1 MNSSISNNN
10 LKHNQKYLP
19 QEKFMRLA
27 ISQAQKAFAWTHP
40 NPQVGAVIVSSV
52 ESGEKILATGYHHNY
67 GNLHAER
74 DALKNA
80 SLAGIDV
87 KGSSLYVTL
96 EPCCHFGK
104 QPPCTQAIIESGIK
118 NVVIGSRDPN
128 PLVNGKGVKILE
140 DAGINVIQDFLR
152 DECDEINRIFFHFIK
167 YKTPYVIVKYA
178 MSADGE
184 TSCAGGNSKWITG
197 EAARKNVHKTR
208 ANVMAVMTGINT
220 VLKDNPLLNVRLD
233 DETDKTDASATR
245 TDAFVAETDAFVAE
259 TDSFA
264 AASGACATET
274 CGLANKTENSAQE
287 TGIFAEKTES
297 SLNKPSNSAT
307 KSKYFQPTRL
317 ICDSSL
323 KIPMESQIVKTA
335 KIFPVILACKKNLSS
350 SEELKKTELE
360 KCGIC
365 VLQIEEKF
373 NENSNV
379 NELNLED
386 LFYQLGQKGIDSVL
400 VESGG
405 VLNGSL
411 FFEKNLVNEV
421 QVYIGAQIFGNKDN
435 LVHSPVQKKG
445 VDFPKDSIKLKKPK
459 LEFFGDDVL
468 LRYFL

>member
-1 MNSSISNNN
+1 MDSSISNNN
-10 LKHNQKYLP
+10 SKYNQKYLP

-27 ISQAQKAFAWTHP
+27 ISQAKKAFAWTHP

-52 ESGEKILATGYHHNY
+52 ESGEKILALGYHHNY

-167 YKTPYVIVKYA
+167 FKTPYVIVKYA

-184 TSCAGGNSKWITG
+184 TSCTNGNSKWITG

-208 ANVMAVMTGINT
+208 ANVMAVLTGINT

-233 DETDKTDASATR
+233 DENDET
-245 TDAFVAETDAFVAE
+245 FVGTEDFMRAENDTVQTENFMQAE
-259 TDSFA
+259 NFSRQ
-264 AASGACATET
+264 TED
-274 CGLANKTENSAQE
+274 LLRAENFSRLTENSRQ
-287 TGIFAEKTES
+287 TE
-297 SLNKPSNSAT
+297 NSPREQ
-307 KSKYFQPTRL
+307 KYFQPTRI

-335 KIFPVILACKKNLSS
+335 KIFPVIVACKKNLTEAENS
-350 SEELKKTELE
+350 KKAELE
-360 KCGIC
+360 KNGIC
-365 VLQIEEKF
+365 VLQIEEMF
-373 NENSNV
+373 NENSNIS
-379 NELNLED
+379 ELNLED
-386 LFYQLGQKGIDSVL
+386 LLLKLGQKGIDSVL

-421 QVYIGAQIFGNKDN
+421 HVYIGAQIFGNKDD

-445 VDFPKDSIKLKKPK
+445 VDFPKDSIKLSKPK
-459 LEFFGDDVL
+459 IEFFGDDVL

>member
-10 LKHNQKYLP
+10 LKYNSYNP

-27 ISQAQKAFAWTHP
+27 ISQAKKAGAWTHP

-52 ESGEKILATGYHHNY
+52 KSGEKILALGYHHNY

-80 SLAGIDV
+80 FDNGIDV
-87 KGSSLYVTL
+87 KDGTIYVTL

-167 YKTPYVIVKYA
+167 FKTPYVIVKYA

-184 TSCAGGNSKWITG
+184 TSCANGNSKWITG
-197 EAARKNVHKTR
+197 ELARENVHKTR
-208 ANVMAVMTGINT
+208 SNVMGVMTGINT

-233 DETDKTDASATR
+233 DEADKTDCLTAKS
-245 TDAFVAETDAFVAE
+245 DVFVAETDAY
-259 TDSFA
+259 S
-264 AASGACATET
+264 TET
-274 CGLANKTENSAQE
+274 CGLANKTENSMQEPVEFAQE
-287 TGIFAEKTES
+287 TEKFPSAE
-297 SLNKPSNSAT
+297 NSPREQ
-307 KSKYFQPTRL
+307 KYFQPARI

-335 KIFPVILACKKNLSS
+335 KIFPVIVACKKNLTVAEIS
-350 SEELKKTELE
+350 KKNELE
-360 KCGIC
+360 KKGIC
-365 VLQIEEKF
+365 VLQIEERF
-373 NENSNV
+373 EQNSNV

-386 LFYQLGQKGIDSVL
+386 LLLKLVQKGIDSVL

-421 QVYIGAQIFGNKDN
+421 HVYVGAQIFGNKDN

-445 VDFPKDSIKLKKPK
+445 VDFPKDSIKLSKPK
-459 LEFFGDDVL
+459 IEFFGDDVL
-468 LRYFL
+468 LKYFL

>member
-10 LKHNQKYLP
+10 LKYNSYNSYNP

-27 ISQAQKAFAWTHP
+27 ISQAKKAGAWTHP

-52 ESGEKILATGYHHNY
+52 KSGEKILALGYHHNY

-80 SLAGIDV
+80 FDNGIDV
-87 KGSSLYVTL
+87 KDGTIYVTL

-167 YKTPYVIVKYA
+167 FKTPYVIVKYA

-184 TSCAGGNSKWITG
+184 TSCANGNSKWITG
-197 EAARKNVHKTR
+197 EAARENVHKTR
-208 ANVMAVMTGINT
+208 SNVMGVMTGINT

-233 DETDKTDASATR
+233 DDFSGTGDFMKAEN
-245 TDAFVAETDAFVAE
+245 VAVQ
-259 TDSFA
+259 
-264 AASGACATET
+264 
-274 CGLANKTENSAQE
+274 TENSLREQ
-287 TGIFAEKTES
+287 
-297 SLNKPSNSAT
+297 
-307 KSKYFQPTRL
+307 KYFQPVRI

-335 KIFPVILACKKNLSS
+335 KIFPVIVACKKNLTVAEIS
-350 SEELKKTELE
+350 KKNELE
-360 KCGIC
+360 KKGIC
-365 VLQIEEKF
+365 VLQIEERF
-373 NENSNV
+373 EQNSNV

-386 LFYQLGQKGIDSVL
+386 LLLKLVQKGIDSVL

-421 QVYIGAQIFGNKDN
+421 HVYVGAQIFGNKDN

-445 VDFPKDSIKLKKPK
+445 VDFPKDSIKLSKPK
-459 LEFFGDDVL
+459 IEFFGDDVL
-468 LRYFL
+468 LKYFL

>member
-10 LKHNQKYLP
+10 LKYNSYNP

-27 ISQAQKAFAWTHP
+27 ISQAKKAGAWTHP

-52 ESGEKILATGYHHNY
+52 KSGEKILALGYHHNY

-80 SLAGIDV
+80 FDNGIDV
-87 KGSSLYVTL
+87 KDGTIYVTL

-167 YKTPYVIVKYA
+167 FKTPYVIVKYA
-178 MSADGE
+178 MSVDGE
-184 TSCAGGNSKWITG
+184 TSCANGNSKWITG
-197 EAARKNVHKTR
+197 ELARENVHKTR
-208 ANVMAVMTGINT
+208 SNVMGVMTGINT

-233 DETDKTDASATR
+233 DEADKIDCLT
-245 TDAFVAETDAFVAE
+245 AETDAY
-259 TDSFA
+259 S
-264 AASGACATET
+264 TET
-274 CGLANKTENSAQE
+274 CGLANKTENSLQPE
-287 TGIFAEKTES
+287 
-297 SLNKPSNSAT
+297 NSPREQ
-307 KSKYFQPTRL
+307 KYFQPARI

-335 KIFPVILACKKNLSS
+335 KIFPVIVACKKNLTVAEIS
-350 SEELKKTELE
+350 KKNELE
-360 KCGIC
+360 KKGIC
-365 VLQIEEKF
+365 VLQIEERLGQ
-373 NENSNV
+373 NSNV
-379 NELNLED
+379 SELNLED
-386 LFYQLGQKGIDSVL
+386 LLLKLAQKGIDSVL

-421 QVYIGAQIFGNKDN
+421 HVYVGAQIFGNKDN

-445 VDFPKDSIKLKKPK
+445 VDFPKDSIKLSKPK
-459 LEFFGDDVL
+459 IEFFGDDVL
-468 LRYFL
+468 LKYFL

>member
-87 KGSSLYVTL
+87 NGSSLYVTL

-233 DETDKTDASATR
+233 DETDKTDASAT
-245 TDAFVAETDAFVAE
+245 
-259 TDSFA
+259 
-264 AASGACATET
+264 ET

-287 TGIFAEKTES
+287 SGIFAEKTES

-307 KSKYFQPTRL
+307 KTKYFQPTRI

-350 SEELKKTELE
+350 SEELKKAELE
-360 KCGIC
+360 KNGIC
-365 VLQIEEKF
+365 VLQIEERLGQ
-373 NENSNV
+373 NSNV
-379 NELNLED
+379 SELNLED
-386 LFYQLGQKGIDSVL
+386 LFYQLGKKGIDSVL

-468 LRYFL
+468 LRYLL

>member
-10 LKHNQKYLP
+10 LKYNSYNSYNP

-27 ISQAQKAFAWTHP
+27 ISQAKKAGAWTHP

-52 ESGEKILATGYHHNY
+52 KSGEKILALGYHHNY

-80 SLAGIDV
+80 FDNGIDV
-87 KGSSLYVTL
+87 KDGTIYVTL

-167 YKTPYVIVKYA
+167 FKTPYVIVKYA

-184 TSCAGGNSKWITG
+184 TSCANGNSKWITG
-197 EAARKNVHKTR
+197 EAARENVHKTR
-208 ANVMAVMTGINT
+208 SNVMGVMTGINT

-233 DETDKTDASATR
+233 NDFYGTEDFMK
-245 TDAFVAETDAFVAE
+245 AENF
-259 TDSFA
+259 SRQ
-264 AASGACATET
+264 
-274 CGLANKTENSAQE
+274 TENSLQTENSQQTENSLQEPAKFVQE
-287 TGIFAEKTES
+287 TEKFPSAEN
-297 SLNKPSNSAT
+297 SLCEQ
-307 KSKYFQPTRL
+307 KYFQPTRI

-335 KIFPVILACKKNLSS
+335 KIFPVIVACKKNLSS
-350 SEELKKTELE
+350 SEELKKAELE
-360 KCGIC
+360 KSGIC
-365 VLQIEEKF
+365 VLQIEERF
-373 NENSNV
+373 GQNSNV
-379 NELNLED
+379 SELNLED
-386 LFYQLGQKGIDSVL
+386 LLFKLAQKGIDSVL

-421 QVYIGAQIFGNKDN
+421 HVYVGAQIFGNKDN
-435 LVHSPVQKKG
+435 LLHSPVQKKG
-445 VDFPKDSIKLKKPK
+445 VDFPKDSIKLSKPK
-459 LEFFGDDVL
+459 IEFFGDDVL
-468 LRYFL
+468 LKYFLC

>member
-10 LKHNQKYLP
+10 FKYNQKYLP
-19 QEKFMRLA
+19 QEKFMCLA
-27 ISQAQKAFAWTHP
+27 ISQAKKAFAWTHP

-52 ESGEKILATGYHHNY
+52 ESGEKILTTGYHHNY

-80 SLAGIDV
+80 FENGIDV
-87 KGSSLYVTL
+87 KGSTLYVTL

-167 YKTPYVIVKYA
+167 FKTPYIIVKYA

-197 EAARKNVHKTR
+197 ELARKNVHKTR

-220 VLKDNPLLNVRLD
+220 VLKDDPLLNVRLD
-233 DETDKTDASATR
+233 DDENDEFDDFVTKTETSATQ
-245 TDAFVAETDAFVAE
+245 TG
-259 TDSFA
+259 SF
-264 AASGACATET
+264 
-274 CGLANKTENSAQE
+274 ANKTASSSAKSVNSASK
-287 TGIFAEKTES
+287 TANFAKQS
-297 SLNKPSNSAT
+297 ANLAT
-307 KSKYFQPTRL
+307 KSKYFQPTRI

-335 KIFPVILACKKNLSS
+335 KIFPVIVVCKKNLT
-350 SEELKKTELE
+350 SEENAKKIELE
-360 KCGIC
+360 KCGIS
-365 VLQIEEKF
+365 VLQIEERF
-373 NENSNV
+373 YENSKV

-386 LFYQLGQKGIDSVL
+386 LFNQLGQKGIDSVL

-435 LVHSPVQKKG
+435 LPHSPVQKKG
-445 VDFPKDSIKLKKPK
+445 VDFPKDSVKLAKPK

>member
-10 LKHNQKYLP
+10 LKYNSYNSYNP

-27 ISQAQKAFAWTHP
+27 ISQAKKAGAWTHP

-52 ESGEKILATGYHHNY
+52 KSGEKILALGYHHNY

-80 SLAGIDV
+80 FDNGIDV
-87 KGSSLYVTL
+87 KDGTIYVTL

-167 YKTPYVIVKYA
+167 FKTPYVIVKYA

-184 TSCAGGNSKWITG
+184 TSCANGNSKWITG
-197 EAARKNVHKTR
+197 EAARENVHKTR
-208 ANVMAVMTGINT
+208 SNVMGVMTGINT

-233 DETDKTDASATR
+233 NDFSGTEDFMK
-245 TDAFVAETDAFVAE
+245 AENF
-259 TDSFA
+259 SRQ
-264 AASGACATET
+264 
-274 CGLANKTENSAQE
+274 TENSMQEPAKFVQE
-287 TGIFAEKTES
+287 TEKFPSAEK
-297 SLNKPSNSAT
+297 SLREQ
-307 KSKYFQPTRL
+307 KYFQPTRI

-335 KIFPVILACKKNLSS
+335 KIFPVIVACKKNLSS
-350 SEELKKTELE
+350 SEELKKAELE
-360 KCGIC
+360 KSGIC
-365 VLQIEEKF
+365 VLQIEERF
-373 NENSNV
+373 GQNSNV
-379 NELNLED
+379 SELNLED
-386 LFYQLGQKGIDSVL
+386 LLLKLAQKGIDSVL

-411 FFEKNLVNEV
+411 FFEKNLVNELH
-421 QVYIGAQIFGNKDN
+421 VYVGAQIFGNKDN
-435 LVHSPVQKKG
+435 LLHSPVQKKG
-445 VDFPKDSIKLKKPK
+445 VDFPKDSIKLSKPK
-459 LEFFGDDVL
+459 IEFFGDDVL
-468 LRYFL
+468 LKYFLC

>member
-10 LKHNQKYLP
+10 LKYNSYNSYNP

-27 ISQAQKAFAWTHP
+27 ISQAKKAGAWTHP

-52 ESGEKILATGYHHNY
+52 KSGEKILALGYHHNY

-80 SLAGIDV
+80 FDNGIDV
-87 KGSSLYVTL
+87 KDGTIYVTL

-167 YKTPYVIVKYA
+167 FKTPYVIVKYA

-184 TSCAGGNSKWITG
+184 TSCANGNSKWITG
-197 EAARKNVHKTR
+197 EAARENVHKTR
-208 ANVMAVMTGINT
+208 SNVMGVMTGINT

-233 DETDKTDASATR
+233 NDFSGTEDFMK
-245 TDAFVAETDAFVAE
+245 AENF
-259 TDSFA
+259 SRQ
-264 AASGACATET
+264 
-274 CGLANKTENSAQE
+274 TENSLQEPAKFVQE
-287 TGIFAEKTES
+287 TEKFPSAEN
-297 SLNKPSNSAT
+297 SLCEQ
-307 KSKYFQPTRL
+307 KYFQPTRI

-335 KIFPVILACKKNLSS
+335 KIFPVIVACKKNLSS
-350 SEELKKTELE
+350 SEELKKAELE
-360 KCGIC
+360 KSGIC
-365 VLQIEEKF
+365 VLQIEERF
-373 NENSNV
+373 GQNSNV
-379 NELNLED
+379 SELNLED
-386 LFYQLGQKGIDSVL
+386 LLLKLAQKGIDSVL

-421 QVYIGAQIFGNKDN
+421 HVYVGAQIFGNKDN
-435 LVHSPVQKKG
+435 LLHSPVQKKG
-445 VDFPKDSIKLKKPK
+445 VDFPKDSIKLSKPK
-459 LEFFGDDVL
+459 IEFFGDDVL
-468 LRYFL
+468 LKYFLC

>member
-10 LKHNQKYLP
+10 LKYNSYNSYNP

-27 ISQAQKAFAWTHP
+27 ISQAKKAGAWTHP

-52 ESGEKILATGYHHNY
+52 KTGEKILALGYHHNY

-80 SLAGIDV
+80 FDNGIDV
-87 KGSSLYVTL
+87 KDGTIYVTL

-104 QPPCTQAIIESGIK
+104 QPPCTQAIIDSGIK

-167 YKTPYVIVKYA
+167 FKTPYVIVKYA

-184 TSCAGGNSKWITG
+184 TSCANGNSKWITG
-197 EAARKNVHKTR
+197 EAARENVHKTR
-208 ANVMAVMTGINT
+208 SNVMGVMTGINT

-233 DETDKTDASATR
+233 DDFSGTEDFMK
-245 TDAFVAETDAFVAE
+245 AENVGVQTE
-259 TDSFA
+259 DSPR
-264 AASGACATET
+264 E
-274 CGLANKTENSAQE
+274 Q
-287 TGIFAEKTES
+287 
-297 SLNKPSNSAT
+297 
-307 KSKYFQPTRL
+307 KYFQPARI

-335 KIFPVILACKKNLSS
+335 KIFPVIVACKKNLTVAEIS
-350 SEELKKTELE
+350 KKNELE
-360 KCGIC
+360 KNGIC
-365 VLQIEEKF
+365 VLQIEERLGQ
-373 NENSNV
+373 NSNV
-379 NELNLED
+379 SELNLED
-386 LFYQLGQKGIDSVL
+386 LLLKLAQKGIDSVL

-421 QVYIGAQIFGNKDN
+421 HVYVGAQIFGNKDN

-445 VDFPKDSIKLKKPK
+445 VDFPKDSIKLSKPK
-459 LEFFGDDVL
+459 IEFFGDDVL
-468 LRYFL
+468 LKYFL

>member
-1 MNSSISNNN
+1 MDSSISNNN
-10 LKHNQKYLP
+10 SKYNQKYLP

-27 ISQAQKAFAWTHP
+27 ISQAKKAFAWAHP

-52 ESGEKILATGYHHNY
+52 ESGEKILALGYHHNY

-167 YKTPYVIVKYA
+167 FKTPYVIVKYA

-184 TSCAGGNSKWITG
+184 TSCANGNSKWITG

-208 ANVMAVMTGINT
+208 ANVMAVLTGINT

-233 DETDKTDASATR
+233 DENDETLAGTEDFMK
-245 TDAFVAETDAFVAE
+245 AENDTVQAE
-259 TDSFA
+259 DFMQAENFSRQ
-264 AASGACATET
+264 TED
-274 CGLANKTENSAQE
+274 LLRAENFSRLTENSRQ
-287 TGIFAEKTES
+287 TE
-297 SLNKPSNSAT
+297 NSPREQ
-307 KSKYFQPTRL
+307 KYFQPTRI

-335 KIFPVILACKKNLSS
+335 KIFPVIVACKKNLTEAENS
-350 SEELKKTELE
+350 KKAELE
-360 KCGIC
+360 KNGIC
-365 VLQIEEKF
+365 VLQIEEMF
-373 NENSNV
+373 NENSNIS
-379 NELNLED
+379 ELNLED
-386 LFYQLGQKGIDSVL
+386 LLLKLGQKGIDSVL

-421 QVYIGAQIFGNKDN
+421 QVYIGAQIFGNKDD

-445 VDFPKDSIKLKKPK
+445 VDFPKDSIKLSKPK
-459 LEFFGDDVL
+459 IEFFGDDVL